1 MNLVLMHGVCASLII
16 FMRSVYTTSH
26 TKNLKNEK
34 R

>member
-1 MNLVLMHGVCASLII
+1 MLSIFGFLGHGPII
-16 FMRSVYTTSH
+16 LAPALLTTSH